1 MQSIKEFKTAQN
13 LSDSAFQRLKDRV
26 TAAHPDTPQDELIV
40 YSYGGDRNSN
50 MIINVAAFE
59 KCLATKRETKRHEA
73 SGASIVP
80 ITAEIMVVDTSALA
94 AFQPRSIT
102 LNGAQGT
109 AIEALQAKFA
119 QVAALAQ
126 SNVELEQSL
135 SARAKGMDDLRRAMQ
150 ALEEQKAMEQGK
162 QDALRLEALR
172 MQEMERVQL
181 GALGK
186 LQG

>member
-26 TAAHPDTPQDELIV
+26 IAANSDTPQDELIV
-40 YSYGGDRNSN
+40 YGFGGDRNSN
-50 MIINVAAFE
+50 MVIDVAAFE
-59 KCLATKRETKRHEA
+59 ECLAPKRETKRLSA
-73 SGASIVP
+73 SDAAIVP
-80 ITAEIMVVDTSALA
+80 ITAEIMTVDTSALA

-102 LNGAQGT
+102 LNGAQGN

-126 SNVELEQSL
+126 SNADLEQSL
-135 SARAKGMDDLRRAMQ
+135 SARAQSLTDIQRAMQ
-150 ALEEQKAMEQGK
+150 ALAEQSAIEQGK

-172 MQEMERVQL
+172 IQAMESVQ
-181 GALGK
+181 LGK

>member
-13 LSDSAFQRLKDRV
+13 LSDSSFQRLKDRV
-26 TAAHPDTPQDELIV
+26 IAANSGTPQDELIV
-40 YSYGGDRNSN
+40 YGYGGDRNSN
-50 MIINVAAFE
+50 MIIDVAAFE
-59 KCLATKRETKRHEA
+59 KCLAPKRETKRQSA
-73 SGASIVP
+73 SGVAIVP
-80 ITAEIMVVDTSALA
+80 ITAEIMAVDTSVLS

-102 LNGAQGT
+102 LNGAQGN

-126 SNVELEQSL
+126 SNAELEQSL
-135 SARAKGMDDLRRAMQ
+135 AARAQSMTDIQRAMQ
-150 ALEEQKAMEQGK
+150 ALAEQNAMEQGK

-181 GALGK
+181 GK

>member
-26 TAAHPDTPQDELIV
+26 IAANSDTPQDELIV
-40 YSYGGDRNSN
+40 YGFGGDRNSN
-50 MIINVAAFE
+50 MVIDVAAFE
-59 KCLATKRETKRHEA
+59 ECLAPKRETKRLSA
-73 SGASIVP
+73 SDAAIVP
-80 ITAEIMVVDTSALA
+80 ITAEIMTVDTSALA

-102 LNGAQGT
+102 LNGAQGN

-126 SNVELEQSL
+126 SNADLEQSL
-135 SARAKGMDDLRRAMQ
+135 AARAKSMSDIQRAMQ
-150 ALEEQKAMEQGK
+150 ALAEQDAMEQGK
-162 QDALRLEALR
+162 QAALRLEALR
-172 MQEMERVQL
+172 MQAMESVQ
-181 GALGK
+181 LGK

>member
-26 TAAHPDTPQDELIV
+26 IAANSGTPQDELIV
-40 YSYGGDRNSN
+40 YGYKGDRNSN
-50 MIINVAAFE
+50 MVIDVAAFE
-59 KCLATKRETKRHEA
+59 KCLAPKRETKRLSA
-73 SGASIVP
+73 SDAAIVP
-80 ITAEIMVVDTSALA
+80 ITAEIITVDTSALA

-102 LNGAQGT
+102 LNGAQGN
-109 AIEALQAKFA
+109 AIEVLQAKFA

-126 SNVELEQSL
+126 SNADLEQSL
-135 SARAKGMDDLRRAMQ
+135 SARAQSLTDIQRAMQ
-150 ALEEQKAMEQGK
+150 ALAEQNAIEQGK

-172 MQEMERVQL
+172 IQAMESVQ
-181 GALGK
+181 LGK

>member
-1 MQSIKEFKTAQN
+1 MQSIKEFKIAQN
-13 LSDSAFQRLKDRV
+13 LSDSSFQRLKDRV
-26 TAAHPDTPQDELIV
+26 TAAHPDTPQDELVV
-40 YSYGGDRNSN
+40 YGYGGDRNSN

-59 KCLATKRETKRHEA
+59 QCLATKRETKRLSA
-73 SGASIVP
+73 SGVSIVP
-80 ITAEIMVVDTSALA
+80 VTAEIMAVDTSALA

-109 AIEALQAKFA
+109 AIEALQARFL

-126 SNVELEQSL
+126 SNAELEQSL
-135 SARAKGMDDLRRAMQ
+135 SARARTMSDIERAMQ
-150 ALEEQKAMEQGK
+150 ALAEQDAMEQGK
-162 QDALRLEALR
+162 QDALRLAALR
-172 MQEMERVQL
+172 MQAMEQVRL

>member
-26 TAAHPDTPQDELIV
+26 IAANSGTPQDELIV
-40 YSYGGDRNSN
+40 YGYKGDRNSN
-50 MIINVAAFE
+50 MVIDVVAFE
-59 KCLATKRETKRHEA
+59 KCLAPKRETKRLSA
-73 SGASIVP
+73 SDAAIVP
-80 ITAEIMVVDTSALA
+80 ITAEIMTVDTSALA

-102 LNGAQGT
+102 LNGAQGN

-135 SARAKGMDDLRRAMQ
+135 SARAKTMSDIERAVQ
-150 ALEEQKAMEQGK
+150 ALAEQKAMEQGK
-162 QDALRLEALR
+162 QAALRLEALR
-172 MQEMERVQL
+172 MQAMEEVQL

>member
-1 MQSIKEFKTAQN
+1 MQSIKEFKIVQN
-13 LSDSAFQRLKDRV
+13 LSDSSFQRLKDRV
-26 TAAHPDTPQDELIV
+26 VAANPGTPQDELVV
-40 YSYGGDRNSN
+40 YGYGGDRNSN

-59 KCLATKRETKRHEA
+59 KCLATKRETKRLSA
-73 SGASIVP
+73 SGVSIVP
-80 ITAEIMVVDTSALA
+80 VTAEIMTVDTSVLS
-94 AFQPRSIT
+94 AFQPRSIS
-102 LNGAQGT
+102 LNGAQGN
-109 AIEALQAKFA
+109 AIEALQAKFL
-119 QVAALAQ
+119 QVAAMAQ